1 MRAVDRIILHW
12 LGEGD
17 SRNYVSQ
24 SAVDGIRSYH
34 MNINGWSDLG
44 YHFLVDRN
52 GVVYNGRPED
62 TVGAHAYGA
71 NTGSIGV
78 NLMYGTKDNS
88 ISNETIVALVDLLRK
103 LCAKYNIVPSK
114 DTIIGH
120 RDVMATECPGV
131 VYGYLPSIISMV
143 SGGKIE
149 PGNAR
154 MDHPPETKE
163 IGRVT
168 INYAGKSYDGLMVNN
183 QSYVGIGNLSKMMGL
198 NVKWDGKT
206 KTVELK
212 KS

>member
-1 MRAVDRIILHW
+1 
-12 LGEGD
+12 
-17 SRNYVSQ
+17 
-24 SAVDGIRSYH
+24 
-34 MNINGWSDLG
+34 
-44 YHFLVDRN
+44 
-52 GVVYNGRPED
+52 
-62 TVGAHAYGA
+62 VGAHAYGA

-103 LCAKYNIVPSK
+103 LCKKYNIVPSK

-131 VYGYLPSIISMV
+131 VYSYIPSIISMIT
-143 SGGKIE
+143 GGAE
-149 PGNAR
+149 GPQSTPMAN
-154 MDHPPETKE
+154 PPETKE

-168 INYAGKSYDGLMVNN
+168 INYNGKMYDGLMVNN
-183 QSYVGIGNLSKMMGL
+183 QSYVSIGTLSKMMGL
-198 NVKWDGKT
+198 SVKWIGET